1 MATNVACIIETI
13 VNRSQNHNS
22 DNFVRQECKMKITL
36 NTETGDLLVASMTIT
51 EASISKTIRDALTMY
66 LKHLKDQDD
75 PISTTKKSSSLQSSQ
90 DKS

>member
-1 MATNVACIIETI
+1 
-13 VNRSQNHNS
+13 
-22 DNFVRQECKMKITL
+22 MKITL
-36 NTETGDLLVASMTIT
+36 NTETGDLLVASMAIT

>member
-1 MATNVACIIETI
+1 
-13 VNRSQNHNS
+13 
-22 DNFVRQECKMKITL
+22 MKITL
-36 NTETGDLLVASMTIT
+36 NTETGDLLVASMAIT

-66 LKHLKDQDD
+66 LKYLKDQDD

>member
-1 MATNVACIIETI
+1 
-13 VNRSQNHNS
+13 
-22 DNFVRQECKMKITL
+22 MKITL

-51 EASISKTIRDALTMY
+51 EDSISKTIRDALTMY

>member
-1 MATNVACIIETI
+1 
-13 VNRSQNHNS
+13 
-22 DNFVRQECKMKITL
+22 MKITL
-36 NTETGDLLVASMTIT
+36 NTETGDLLVASMAIT

-66 LKHLKDQDD
+66 LKHLKDKDD